1 MATIAENLTLLKSTK
16 AGIKAAIEA
25 KGVSN
30 VGDKF
35 SDYPAKIASIPTGSG
50 SSINNQDKTIT
61 SNGTY
66 EADAGYTGLGTVTVK
81 VPVSYSIPNG
91 LNFSYSTGSYT
102 LSTELNTLLTQ
113 GTWDLRTRCSRM
125 FSECKFDLLELDLTR
140 MPLSPTVTVD
150 ATGMFYNTTGL
161 LKVSFPEH
169 SSGNK
174 PKVNAQIMFS
184 HCSIET
190 IDYST
195 RLQDLNITDAGGMF
209 AFSTIANLD
218 LTGGLNIWSGNVNTR
233 SMFGHIFEGINGC
246 TSLNLNA
253 DIFNTKDDYDLSA
266 FGSVT
271 MLQGYSV
278 DEQEAWSNIVT
289 EMAWGGHNSQT
300 LTLPIAWQEK
310 IQQYNL
316 ESQLTS
322 RWSSVTYL

>member
-50 SSINNQDKTIT
+50 SINNQDKTIT

-66 EADAGYTGLGTVTVK
+66 KADTGYTGLGTVTVK

-91 LNFSYSTGSYT
+91 LNFSYSSGSST
-102 LSTELNTLLTQ
+102 LSTDLNTLLTQ
-113 GTWDLRTRCSRM
+113 GTWDLRTTCYRM
-125 FSECKFDLLELDLTR
+125 FSECKFELLELNLTR
-140 MPLSPTVTVD
+140 MPLSPTATVD
-150 ATGMFYNTTGL
+150 ATGMFYNTTEL
-161 LKVSFPEH
+161 LGVHFPKH

-174 PKVNAQIMFS
+174 PKLNAQIMFS
-184 HCSIET
+184 HCSINT
-190 IDYST
+190 IDYYT
-195 RLQDLNITDAGGMF
+195 NLQDLDITDAGGMF
-209 AFSTIANLD
+209 AYSTIWTLD
-218 LTGGLNIWSGNVNTR
+218 LSGGLDLRSGNVNTR
-233 SMFGHIFEGINGC
+233 GMFGHIFESINGC
-246 TSLNLNA
+246 TFLSLGS

-278 DEQEAWSNIVT
+278 DEQQAWTDFVSAVSFG
-289 EMAWGGHNSQT
+289 EHNSQT
-300 LTLPIAWQEK
+300 LTLPVAWQEK

-322 RWSSVTYL
+322 RWSSVTYQ

>member
-35 SDYPAKIASIPTGSG
+35 SDYPAKIASIPTGS
-50 SSINNQDKTIT
+50 SPINNQDKTIT

-66 EADAGYTGLGTVTVK
+66 KADAGYTGLGTVTVN

-91 LNFSYSTGSYT
+91 LNFSYSSGSYT
-102 LSTELNTLLTQ
+102 LSTELNSLLTQ
-113 GTWDLRTRCSRM
+113 GTWDLRTRCFRM
-125 FSECKFDLLELDLTR
+125 FSECKFELLELDLTR

-161 LKVSFPEH
+161 LKVRFPEH
-169 SSGNK
+169 RSGNK

-190 IDYST
+190 IDYQT
-195 RLQDLNITDAGGMF
+195 RLQDLDITDAGGMF
-209 AFSTIANLD
+209 AFSTIITLD
-218 LTGGLNIWSGNVNTR
+218 LTGGLNLWSGNVNTR

-246 TSLNLNA
+246 TVLSLTS

-271 MLQGYSV
+271 MLQSYSV
-278 DEQEAWSNIVT
+278 DEQEAWSSIVN
-289 EMAWGGHNSQT
+289 EMAWGEHKSQT

-310 IQQYNL
+310 IQQYGL
-316 ESQLTS
+316 ESRLTS
-322 RWSSVTYL
+322 RWNSVTYQ

>member
-35 SDYPAKIASIPTGSG
+35 SDYPAKIASIPTGS

-66 EADAGYTGLGTVTVK
+66 KADTGYTGLGTVTVK

-91 LNFSYSTGSYT
+91 LNFSYSSGSYT
-102 LSTELNTLLTQ
+102 LSTELNSLLTQ
-113 GTWDLRTRCSRM
+113 GTWDLRTTCFRM
-125 FSECKFDLLELDLTR
+125 FSECKFELLELDLTR
-140 MPLSPTVTVD
+140 MPLSPTVTID
-150 ATGMFYNTTGL
+150 ATGMFYNTTEL

-174 PKVNAQIMFS
+174 PKLNAQIMFS

-190 IDYST
+190 IDYQT
-195 RLQDLNITDAGGMF
+195 RLQDLDITDAGGMF
-209 AFSTIANLD
+209 AFSTIITLD
-218 LTGGLNIWSGNVNTR
+218 LSGGLNIRSGNVNTR

-246 TSLNLNA
+246 TILYLNS
-253 DIFNTKDDYDLSA
+253 DVFNTKDDYDLSA

-278 DEQEAWSNIVT
+278 DEQEAWSSIVN
-289 EMAWGGHNSQT
+289 EIAWGEHNSQT
-300 LTLPIAWQEK
+300 LTLPVAWQEK
-310 IQQYNL
+310 IQQYGL
-316 ESQLTS
+316 ESRLTS
-322 RWSSVTYL
+322 AWSSVTYQ

>member
-16 AGIKAAIEA
+16 SGIKAAIEA

-35 SDYPAKIASIPTGSG
+35 SDYPAKIASIPTGSS

-66 EADAGYTGLGTVTVK
+66 EADAGYTGLGTVTVE
-81 VPVSYSIPNG
+81 VPVSYSIPDG
-91 LNFSYSTGSYT
+91 LNFSYSTGSSV
-102 LSTELNTLLTQ
+102 LSEDLNTLLTQ
-113 GTWDLRTRCSRM
+113 GAWALRTRCYRM
-125 FSECKFDLLELDLTR
+125 FSECKFDLLRLNLTR
-140 MPLSPTVTVD
+140 MPLSPTVTID

-161 LKVSFPEH
+161 LEVHFPKY

-184 HCSIET
+184 NCSIET
-190 IDYST
+190 IEYGT
-195 RLQDLNITDAGGMF
+195 RLQDLDITDAGGMF

-218 LTGGLNIWSGNVNTR
+218 LTGGLNIRSGNVNTR
-233 SMFGHIFEGINGC
+233 SMFGHIFEGISGC
-246 TSLNLNA
+246 TSLSLGF

-278 DEQEAWSNIVT
+278 DEQQAWTDFVSAVSFDEHKN
-289 EMAWGGHNSQT
+289 QT

-316 ESQLTS
+316 ENTLTS
-322 RWSSVTYL
+322 MWGSVTYQ

>member
-66 EADAGYTGLGTVTVK
+66 EADAGYTGLGTVTVE

-91 LNFSYSTGSYT
+91 LSFSYSSGSSF
-102 LSTELNTLLTQ
+102 LSEDLNTLLTQ
-113 GTWDLRTRCSRM
+113 GTWALRTSCFRM
-125 FSECKFDLLELDLTR
+125 FSECKFDLLRLDLTR
-140 MPLSPTVTVD
+140 MPLSRTKTID
-150 ATGMFYNTTGL
+150 AMGMFYNTTGL
-161 LKVSFPEH
+161 LEVHFPEYG
-169 SSGNK
+169 SGAK

-184 HCSIET
+184 NCSIET
-190 IDYST
+190 IDYGT

-218 LTGGLNIWSGNVNTR
+218 LTGGLDLRSGNVNTR

-246 TSLNLNA
+246 ISLNLIS

-278 DEQEAWSNIVT
+278 DEQEAWSNIVSA
-289 EMAWGGHNSQT
+289 MAWDTHNSQT

-310 IQQYNL
+310 IQQYDL
-316 ESQLTS
+316 ESRLTS
-322 RWSSVTYL
+322 AWSSVTYV

>member
-25 KGVSN
+25 KGASN

-66 EADAGYTGLGTVTVK
+66 EADAGYTGLGTVTVR
-81 VPVSYSIPNG
+81 VPVSYSIPDG
-91 LNFSYSTGSYT
+91 LNFSYSTGSSV
-102 LSTELNTLLTQ
+102 LSEDLNTLLTQ
-113 GTWDLRTRCSRM
+113 GTWALRTRCYRM
-125 FSECKFDLLELDLTR
+125 FSECKFELLRLNLTR

-161 LKVSFPEH
+161 LEVHFPEYG
-169 SSGNK
+169 SGTK
-174 PKVNAQIMFS
+174 PKLNAQIMFS
-184 HCSIET
+184 NCSIET
-190 IDYST
+190 IDYGT
-195 RLQDLNITDAGGMF
+195 RLQDLDITDAGGMF
-209 AFSTIANLD
+209 AYSTISTLD
-218 LTGGLNIWSGNVNTR
+218 LTGGLDFRSGNVNTR

-246 TSLNLNA
+246 TFLSLGF

-266 FGSVT
+266 FSSVT

-278 DEQEAWSNIVT
+278 DEQQAWTDFVSAVSFG
-289 EMAWGGHNSQT
+289 EHNSQT
-300 LTLPIAWQEK
+300 LTLPVAWQEK
-310 IQQYNL
+310 IQQYDL
-316 ESQLTS
+316 ERELT
-322 RWSSVTYL
+322 RAWSSVTYV

>member
-50 SSINNQDKTIT
+50 SPINNQDKTIT

-66 EADAGYTGLGTVTVK
+66 KADTGYTGLGTVTVN
-81 VPVSYSIPNG
+81 VPVSYSIPDG

-102 LSTELNTLLTQ
+102 LSTDLNTLLTQ
-113 GTWDLRTRCSRM
+113 GTWDLRTRCFRM
-125 FSECKFDLLELDLTR
+125 FSECKFELLGLDLTR
-140 MPLSPTVTVD
+140 MPLSRTATVD

-169 SSGNK
+169 GSGNK

-184 HCSIET
+184 HCSIDA

-195 RLQDLNITDAGGMF
+195 KLQELDITDAGGMF
-209 AFSTIANLD
+209 AYSTIFTLD
-218 LTGGLNIWSGNVNTR
+218 LSGGLNLQSKNVNTR
-233 SMFGHIFEGINGC
+233 GMFGHIFEGINGC
-246 TSLNLNA
+246 TFLSLSF

-278 DEQEAWSNIVT
+278 DEEQAWTDFVSAVSF
-289 EMAWGGHNSQT
+289 GGHSSQT
-300 LTLPIAWQEK
+300 LTLPVAWQEK

-322 RWSSVTYL
+322 RWGSVTYV

>member
-35 SDYPAKIASIPTGSG
+35 SDYPAKIASIPTGS

-66 EADAGYTGLGTVTVK
+66 KADTGYTGLGTVTVR

-91 LNFSYSTGSYT
+91 LNFSYSSGSYT

-113 GTWDLRTRCSRM
+113 GTWDLRTTCFRM
-125 FSECKFDLLELDLTR
+125 FSECKFELLELDLTH
-140 MPLSPTVTVD
+140 MPLSPTVTID
-150 ATGMFYNTTGL
+150 ATGMFYNTTEL
-161 LKVSFPEH
+161 LKVNFPKH

-190 IDYST
+190 IDYQT
-195 RLQDLNITDAGGMF
+195 RLQDLDITDAGGMF
-209 AFSTIANLD
+209 AFSTIITLD
-218 LTGGLNIWSGNVNTR
+218 LSGGLDIKSGNVNTR

-246 TSLNLNA
+246 TILYLNS

-278 DEQEAWSNIVT
+278 DEQEAWSSIVN
-289 EMAWGGHNSQT
+289 EMSWGEHNSQT
-300 LTLPIAWQEK
+300 LTLPVAWQEK

-322 RWSSVTYL
+322 RWNSVTYQ

>member
-1 MATIAENLTLLKSTK
+1 MATIAENLTLVKSTK

-35 SDYPAKIASIPTGSG
+35 SDYPAKIASIPTGS

-66 EADAGYTGLGTVTVK
+66 KADTGYTGLGTVTVK

-91 LNFSYSTGSYT
+91 LNFSYSSGSYT
-102 LSTELNTLLTQ
+102 LSTELNSLLTQ
-113 GTWDLRTRCSRM
+113 GTWDLRTTCFRM
-125 FSECKFDLLELDLTR
+125 FSECKFELLELDLTR
-140 MPLSPTVTVD
+140 MPLSPTVTID
-150 ATGMFYNTTGL
+150 ATGMFYNTTEL

-174 PKVNAQIMFS
+174 PKLNAQIMFS

-190 IDYST
+190 IDYQT
-195 RLQDLNITDAGGMF
+195 RLQDLDITDAGGMF
-209 AFSTIANLD
+209 AFSTIITLD
-218 LTGGLNIWSGNVNTR
+218 LSGGLNIRSGNVNTR

-246 TSLNLNA
+246 TILYLNS
-253 DIFNTKDDYDLSA
+253 DVFNTKDDYDLSA

-278 DEQEAWSNIVT
+278 DEQEAWSSIVN
-289 EMAWGGHNSQT
+289 EIAWGEHNSQT
-300 LTLPIAWQEK
+300 LTLPVAWQEK
-310 IQQYNL
+310 IQQYGL
-316 ESQLTS
+316 ESRLTS
-322 RWSSVTYL
+322 AWSSVTYQ